1 VIGLARRVPSNSL
14 LWRGVTLFL
23 SNGIGQ
29 ALAFLGSVAVARL
42 LGVESFGHYA
52 GIMALVFVLGLLV
65 EAGLEATLT
74 REAAGE
80 PHRTRQLLYSSLI
93 IKLWLGGAVTFL
105 LFLPPVA
112 SMLAP
117 DPSVQIA
124 VQLAGPLIILTSFNA
139 SFGAVFRAWGRMNY
153 VLMINVLGLGLQL
166 AGTIVILLVLPDL
179 TALFAWLIAI
189 QVVELIMGIAFF
201 QRGNHAEGE
210 AEPLWDK
217 SPVRA
222 DRRKDLAS
230 TDLSNSYA
238 PLLKRSW
245 PFALAGVLSALTLR
259 IDLFLIEA
267 LRGSAQVG
275 IFSAG
280 TRLSELLALAPNSFF
295 GALFPEMSALHKAS
309 SSEEVTRI
317 YGLTLR
323 RMALTGILLALLGLL
338 LADLLVWICFGPAY
352 AAAATPLRVLAL
364 RLVPL
369 LANRTTTVR
378 LYSSHQ
384 EHKANLA
391 VALSLTMR
399 LMGGM
404 LLIPQLGA
412 TGAALAG
419 LVAECAVTTTYWLT
433 GAMEGGGLRRSVR
446 GPLRLLLG
454 LRYRGFKPGEQ
465 PDHTVTVAG
474 LHLNV
479 YATVFDPSLHF
490 TSAYLAEY
498 LREIGVV
505 PPGATV
511 LDLGTGSGIAA
522 IAAARAGAGRVV
534 ATDLNPAA
542 IRCVTDNASHYGLSS
557 IILARQGD
565 MFDPVRGERF
575 DLIISNPPYLRGVPA
590 NIAEQAYKG
599 GEHLEW
605 FDRFASEAA
614 QHLQPGGRVL
624 MVLGDVADLGAIRER
639 FTNPGWQVR
648 LAARRDLLVES
659 LLIYELRPKG

>member
-1 VIGLARRVPSNSL
+1 MIGLARHVPSNSL
-14 LWRGVTLFL
+14 LWRGATLFL

-80 PHRTRQLLYSSLI
+80 PHRTRQLLYSSLM
-93 IKLWLGGAVTFL
+93 IKLWLGGAVTL
-105 LFLPPVA
+105 LLLMPPVA
-112 SMLAP
+112 SFLAP
-117 DPSVQIA
+117 DPSVQVA
-124 VQLAGPLIILTSFNA
+124 VQLAGPLITLTAFNA
-139 SFGAVFRAWGRMNY
+139 SFGAIFRAWGRMNY

-189 QVVELIMGIAFF
+189 QVIELIMGIAFF
-201 QRGNHAEGE
+201 QRGNHAEVE
-210 AEPLWDK
+210 AEPI
-217 SPVRA
+217 RA
-222 DRRKDLAS
+222 DRRKDLTS
-230 TDLSNSYA
+230 TDPSNSYA

-309 SSEEVTRI
+309 SSDEATRI

-323 RMALTGILLALLGLL
+323 RMTLTGILLALLGLL

-352 AAAATPLRVLAL
+352 GDAATPLRVLAL
-364 RLVPL
+364 TLVPL

-384 EHKANLA
+384 EHKANLTA
-391 VALSLTMR
+391 ALSLTLR

-412 TGAALAG
+412 TGAAWAG
-419 LVAECAVTTTYWLT
+419 LVAECAVTATYWLT
-433 GAMEGGGLRRSVR
+433 GAMDGGGLRRAVR

-454 LRYRGFKPGEQ
+454 LRYRGFKPGAQ

-474 LHLNV
+474 LHLKV

-498 LREIGVV
+498 LREGGVV
-505 PPGATV
+505 PPGARV

-522 IAAARAGAGRVV
+522 IAAAQAGAGRVV
-534 ATDLNPAA
+534 ATDVNPAA
-542 IRCVTDNASHYGLSS
+542 IQCVTDNASHHGLSAV
-557 IILARQGD
+557 ILARQGD
-565 MFDPVRGERF
+565 MFDPVRGEQF
-575 DLIISNPPYLRGVPA
+575 DLIISNPPYLRGIPA

-624 MVLGDVADLGAIRER
+624 LVLGDVADLETILGC
-639 FTNPGWQVR
+639 FTHSGWQVR

-659 LLIYELRPKG
+659 LLIYELSPKSKQ